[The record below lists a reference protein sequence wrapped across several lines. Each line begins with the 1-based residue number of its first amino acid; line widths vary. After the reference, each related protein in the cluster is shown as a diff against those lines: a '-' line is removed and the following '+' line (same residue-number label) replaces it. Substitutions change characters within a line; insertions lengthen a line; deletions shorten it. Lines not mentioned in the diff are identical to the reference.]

1 MKTSIFYFLVPIITS
16 RLSNRQHEIFEVHNF
31 LQSLEKEDLEQIEEK
46 LRNDAING
54 YFKIYVYRVSLG

>member
-16 RLSNRQHEIFEVHNF
+16 RLSNLQNEIFEVQKF
-31 LQSLEKEDLEQIEEK
+31 LQSLEKEDLEQIEEN

-54 YFKIYVYRVSLG
+54 YLKINLYRVS